1 METKIG
7 KERVESLRTTLGF
20 AGCFAVASEG
30 LSGGIALFWSAEV
43 LVDIKNFSSCH
54 IDASVRGTEHE
65 AFEWRLT
72 GFYGAPR
79 AEDRHQSWRFLRTLF
94 AIEHSAWLCL
104 GDFNETLFATE
115 HFSRAAR
122 PEWQM
127 RAFREVIEECL
138 FLDLGWSGT
147 EYTWDN
153 RQLGDANVKAR
164 LDRAFGNAAFTN
176 KFEHIKVRHI
186 VSTESDHC
194 FISVE
199 FREHMVEGRGRG
211 TKPFR
216 YENVWQTHAD
226 YDQLVLDN
234 WQKGSGANGL
244 AGVTQA
250 LNDMQSS
257 LSQWGAKEFGCLARK
272 IRKLRQ
278 KLQRLRSRSLGRG
291 PSEEERAITKQL
303 REIYIKK
310 RSGCVNDPECNGYG
324 KGTETQRISTP
335 KQHRGNVLIKY
346 PS

>member
-1 METKIG
+1 
-7 KERVESLRTTLGF
+7 
-20 AGCFAVASEG
+20 
-30 LSGGIALFWSAEV
+30 
-43 LVDIKNFSSCH
+43 
-54 IDASVRGTEHE
+54 VRGTELD

-79 AEDRHQSWRFLRTLF
+79 AEDRHHSWRFLRTLF

-127 RAFREVIEECL
+127 RAFQEVIEECM
-138 FLDLGWSGT
+138 FLDQGWSGT

-153 RQLGDANVKAR
+153 GQLGNANVKAR

-176 KFEHIKVRHI
+176 KFEHIKVWHI
-186 VSTESDHC
+186 VSTESDHY

-226 YDQLVLDN
+226 YDQLVLAN

-244 AGVTQA
+244 VGVAQA
-250 LNDMQSS
+250 LNALQSS
-257 LSQWGAKEFGCLARK
+257 LRQWGAKEFGCLARK

-278 KLQRLRSRSLGRG
+278 KLDRLRSRSTGRG
-291 PSEEERAITKQL
+291 PSDEERAITKQL
-303 REIYIKK
+303 RETLHQEEIWMRQ
-310 RSGCVNDPECNGYG
+310 RSRVQWLREGGP
-324 KGTETQRISTP
+324 
-335 KQHRGNVLIKY
+335 
-346 PS
+346 